1 MQTKKPTSS
10 TKRTT
15 SEKLEDTPILEKTP
29 NIEGLPLDAQIAI
42 LDEQEDYESLEDN
55 SVRVYVTKNE
65 IVPGVSVDRKVFRVY
80 LTQSQETY
88 LQFREPNTK
97 ECLDVAE
104 AASSKRGG
112 VKANS
117 NQEKYLEFIS
127 TLSCGPLEA
136 SHSLLTRLP
145 VNFQYKI
152 VRTIEYI
159 TESKGFKLMG

>member
-1 MQTKKPTSS
+1 MQTKKPTT

-15 SEKLEDTPILEKTP
+15 SKTSEGIEEGP
-29 NIEGLPLDAQIAI
+29 LNIEGLPLDAQIAI
-42 LDEQEDYESLEDN
+42 LDEQADYESLEDDT
-55 SVRVYVTKNE
+55 VRVYVTKNE
-65 IVPGVSVDRKVFRVY
+65 IVPGVSVDRKIFRVY

-104 AASSKRGG
+104 AGAKGNRSIGT
-112 VKANS
+112 KANS

-127 TLSCGPLEA
+127 TLSCGPIEA